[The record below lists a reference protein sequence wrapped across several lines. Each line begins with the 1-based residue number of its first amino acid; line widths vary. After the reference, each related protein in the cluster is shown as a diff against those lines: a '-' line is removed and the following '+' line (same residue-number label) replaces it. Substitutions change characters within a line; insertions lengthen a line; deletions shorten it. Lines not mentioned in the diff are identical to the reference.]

1 MTKATP
7 TTKDQL
13 VYYMLANI
21 SLGTYDKRFLTNIQS
36 VNLVKH
42 KPVTTNQSDLLD
54 KITFRYSRQL
64 AKKELDVTELIGLN
78 WSIKPIPSSPVFTEA
93 HITIKDNNIIVQSPY
108 KNAFVREY
116 TEHRYPTWDKIN
128 RSWVCPLSEETLR
141 DTVNTTTRHYE
152 KINYSDEVQQ
162 VLNTMR
168 LYHDI
173 KYWNP
178 TLVEVN
184 NMLYI
189 AASNSSLH
197 EAIKH
202 IELKTDLATIAR
214 LVHYGITISED
225 IKYTLIQRGVSTEH
239 LEFASNR
246 SLRLEYDASLLLR
259 LLVSVQPDFVLM
271 NEWFGVN
278 KEFTDTL
285 KKGLAE
291 ANIKYQILDR
301 RSDIGL
307 SLRDFSLPIIL
318 SSWSV
323 VSASGLAAMSAKT
336 INLVNSNPIKIK

>member
-1 MTKATP
+1 MTIP

-21 SLGTYDKRFLTNIQS
+21 SLSTYDKRFLTNIQTI
-36 VNLVKH
+36 NLGKH

-54 KITFRYSRQL
+54 TITVRYSRQL
-64 AKKELDVTELIGLN
+64 AKKELDASVLIGLS
-78 WSIKPIPSSPVFTEA
+78 WSIKPVPSSPVFTEA
-93 HITIKDNNIIVQSPY
+93 HITIKDNNILLQSPY
-108 KNAFVREY
+108 KNSFVREY
-116 TEHRYPTWDKIN
+116 TENKYPAWDKVN

-141 DTVNTTTRHYE
+141 DTVNTTARHYE
-152 KINYSDEVQQ
+152 KVNYSDEVQQ
-162 VLNTMR
+162 VIDTMR

-184 NMLYI
+184 GTLYI
-189 AASNSSLH
+189 AAINSSLH
-197 EAIKH
+197 EAINH
-202 IELKTDLATIAR
+202 IELKADLATIAR
-214 LVHYGITISED
+214 LVHYGITISNE
-225 IKYTLIQRGVSTEH
+225 IKYTLIHRGVNPKH
-239 LEFASNR
+239 LEFASSR
-246 SLRLEYDASLLLR
+246 SLRVEYDASLLLS
-259 LLVSVQPDFVLM
+259 LIVPIQPDFVLM

-278 KEFTDTL
+278 KDFTDTL

-301 RSDIGL
+301 RSDIGV

-323 VSASGLAAMSAKT
+323 VSASGIAAMSAKT